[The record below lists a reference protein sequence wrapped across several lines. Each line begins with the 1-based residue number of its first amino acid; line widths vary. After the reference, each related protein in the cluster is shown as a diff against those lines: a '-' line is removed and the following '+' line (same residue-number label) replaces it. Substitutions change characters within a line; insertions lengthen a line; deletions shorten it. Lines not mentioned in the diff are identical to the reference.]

1 MNISE
6 ERFKK
11 TIAVLIAVVT
21 TLIAMITYLQSDAG
35 ARDDAANRDTK
46 RYSLESFGRQVS
58 GDARVNFDYNS
69 AYQAYY
75 ELDLLAGS
83 AANAGD
89 EAAANRYAT
98 LRDQMT
104 GLSPLL
110 APPYFDPQT
119 GEVNIA
125 KYEADTYVVET
136 TALAERFVAASAVK
150 DAWDT
155 KANTYIV
162 HLTLLAVALFLYG
175 LSTTVSGSLTRW
187 VFSGVG
193 TVVALVATLWAVA
206 VFLSPVP
213 DLRECKTSD
222 GRYAIDAYAT
232 GVGLAYQGDYE
243 QAAAEFDLAL
253 ACQSSYTNALNAR
266 AESQAALGSY
276 EAAAASYEQARAAGD
291 ASAST
296 AGELAWMYYLL
307 GRFDDATKMNRTA
320 LAADPG
326 LLWAHYDLALSLLAT
341 GKVDEAKAEYA
352 NGMNAAARQVAD
364 AKAAGQEP
372 SSELWWSLEDA
383 ALSLDTL
390 LFTLD
395 TGEGNPTR
403 DQIVNPDAAGA
414 AATDLSSQL
423 KSLSVALEYT
433 GQPPT
438 GTLAAAIS
446 PFTFA
451 EPLYDE
457 QANFTDYA
465 VADTF
470 EYGASAVAVLFD
482 YDHMQDG
489 QDVVFKVYVDGEE
502 DPSWR
507 LIDKWVLGTSGG
519 AEKPLSFDYSY
530 ANVLRPGF
538 YTVEMYVDSHLGQ
551 SGSFVI
557 GDP

>member
-21 TLIAMITYLQSDAG
+21 TLIAIVTYLQSDAG

-58 GDARVNFDYNS
+58 GDACVNFDYNS

-75 ELDLLAGS
+75 ELDLLAVS

-89 EAAANRYAT
+89 E
-98 LRDQMT
+98 
-104 GLSPLL
+104 
-110 APPYFDPQT
+110 
-119 GEVNIA
+119 
-125 KYEADTYVVET
+125 
-136 TALAERFVAASAVK
+136 
-150 DAWDT
+150 
-155 KANTYIV
+155 
-162 HLTLLAVALFLYG
+162 
-175 LSTTVSGSLTRW
+175 
-187 VFSGVG
+187 
-193 TVVALVATLWAVA
+193 
-206 VFLSPVP
+206 
-213 DLRECKTSD
+213 
-222 GRYAIDAYAT
+222 
-232 GVGLAYQGDYE
+232 
-243 QAAAEFDLAL
+243 
-253 ACQSSYTNALNAR
+253 
-266 AESQAALGSY
+266 
-276 EAAAASYEQARAAGD
+276 
-291 ASAST
+291 
-296 AGELAWMYYLL
+296 
-307 GRFDDATKMNRTA
+307 
-320 LAADPG
+320 
-326 LLWAHYDLALSLLAT
+326 
-341 GKVDEAKAEYA
+341 
-352 NGMNAAARQVAD
+352 
-364 AKAAGQEP
+364 
-372 SSELWWSLEDA
+372 
-383 ALSLDTL
+383 
-390 LFTLD
+390 
-395 TGEGNPTR
+395 
-403 DQIVNPDAAGA
+403 
-414 AATDLSSQL
+414 
-423 KSLSVALEYT
+423 
-433 GQPPT
+433 
-438 GTLAAAIS
+438 AAAIS

-457 QANFTDYA
+457 QGNFTDYA